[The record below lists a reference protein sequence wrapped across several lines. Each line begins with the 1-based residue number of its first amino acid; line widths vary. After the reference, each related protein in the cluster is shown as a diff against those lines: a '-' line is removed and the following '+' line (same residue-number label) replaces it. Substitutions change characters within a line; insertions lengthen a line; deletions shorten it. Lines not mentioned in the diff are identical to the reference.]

1 MKLPIAIHRL
11 IRRTQQ
17 RNRAVGRS
25 QETGLSLAESHL
37 LIELQ
42 AKPDL
47 GIVDL
52 STVLNL
58 TQGFV
63 SRLVQD
69 LAKRGLLAVMP
80 EVGHGRRKR
89 LVITDSGWALVARS
103 DEVANE
109 SYRGMVAHLL
119 PAEEQRIVWLF
130 KSIADGMGSAPSIYR
145 ANEPIFR
152 VEQRRLTRAC
162 GFLSES
168 MFGTSLSSTV
178 WQILAEVALSPV
190 SPQVGELASALSL
203 ASNSLS
209 SAVRQL
215 EQKSYLSKIPYRG
228 DGRSVILSPLAAGE
242 LLYREVEARA
252 VGQIEQSLSN
262 HSQEKIARAVEAFH
276 RFVNDD
282 AQGLPTIARGLEI
295 VTIDSE
301 DERKLA
307 RGFVARAL
315 VRENAET
322 SLPEN
327 FVTRGDHCFCLRK
340 GGELVAV
347 LTGDLPSSRITSC
360 GWAETVSP
368 WGLTAFIAAT
378 LLRGRATPEA
388 FTKCIRSFGPVQAFV
403 SLATRSSH

>member
-1 MKLPIAIHRL
+1 MKLPVAIHRL

-17 RNRAVGRS
+17 RNRSVGRS
-25 QETGLSLAESHL
+25 RETGLSLAESHL

-47 GIVDL
+47 GIGEL
-52 STVLNL
+52 ATVLNL

-69 LAKRGLLAVMP
+69 LSKRGLLAVIP

-89 LVITDSGWALVARS
+89 LIITDSGSAVIERS

-109 SYRGMVAHLL
+109 SYRAMVTHLT
-119 PAEEQRIVWLF
+119 PAEEQRVVWLF

-145 ANEPIFR
+145 ASEPIFR

-178 WQILAEVALSPV
+178 WQILGEVALSPV

-209 SAVRQL
+209 SALRQL
-215 EQKSYLSKIPYRG
+215 EQKGYLRKVPYRG
-228 DGRSVILSPLAAGE
+228 DGRSVVLYPLAAGE
-242 LLYREVEARA
+242 RLYREVEASA
-252 VGQIEQSLSN
+252 AAQIEQSLSN
-262 HSQEKIARAVEAFH
+262 QSQEKVARAVEAFH
-276 RFVNDD
+276 HFVNDD

-295 VTIDSE
+295 VTLDSE

-315 VRENAET
+315 VRENAEAA
-322 SLPEN
+322 LPEK
-327 FVTRGDHCFCLRK
+327 FVTREEHCFSLQEEGK
-340 GGELVAV
+340 LVAV
-347 LTGDLPSSRITSC
+347 LTGDVSSSRITSC
-360 GWAETVSP
+360 GWAETLSP

-378 LLRGRATPEA
+378 LLRGRATSDA

-403 SLATRSSH
+403 SLASRFSH